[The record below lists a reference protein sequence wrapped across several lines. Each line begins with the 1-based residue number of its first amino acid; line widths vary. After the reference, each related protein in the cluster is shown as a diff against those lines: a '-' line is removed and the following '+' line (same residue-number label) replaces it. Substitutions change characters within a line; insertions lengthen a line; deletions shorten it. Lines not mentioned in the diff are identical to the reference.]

1 MVKTRSG
8 KSSANFGKTPV
19 KTSKSVPK
27 FEIFEDLAVEN
38 NPITPSKRKI
48 LMEDVEESKKP
59 RPFAEIDLNVLT
71 NLENTIIAAAASN
84 VSKHPEIIKPAIA
97 VVKIALTEDERGMN
111 GAPEGEIFSVVV
123 LSDADLPPLT
133 EDEENMA
140 FLHTQ
145 IEKVL
150 SQDTNWAEKYEAMT
164 NIRRVLVF
172 RIELLDEDNA
182 VVPVIAM
189 QCVDAIN
196 SLRSTTVRNGL
207 LCIQALLIK
216 KSVVVWSSR
225 AAASII
231 ACLLTRCG
239 SGPRFIVE
247 SAAQILLST
256 IPTHCPL
263 GIITQSAQPLLTN
276 KSPEVSSK
284 AAMLIASATM
294 SLTFTSINS
303 VTQHDLHT
311 TLISLLTGLGAKKI
325 PAKDAAKKAI
335 LHLGH
340 LLHGTP
346 LTVLLHS
353 LNQKEKS
360 DLLRQI
366 PELNAMMIVVQEDEQ
381 LCE

>member
-1 MVKTRSG
+1 
-8 KSSANFGKTPV
+8 
-19 KTSKSVPK
+19 
-27 FEIFEDLAVEN
+27 
-38 NPITPSKRKI
+38 
-48 LMEDVEESKKP
+48 MEDVEESKKP
-59 RPFAEIDLNVLT
+59 RPLAEIDLNVLA
-71 NLENTIIAAAASN
+71 NQALDNTSVLASN
-84 VSKHPEIIKPAIA
+84 SSSKQQPEIIKPAVA
-97 VVKIALTEDERGMN
+97 VVKITLTEDERGMN

-123 LSDADLPPLT
+123 LSDADLPPLS
-133 EDEENMA
+133 EEENIA

-145 IEKVL
+145 IERVF

-164 NIRRVLVF
+164 NIRRVLIF
-172 RIELLDEDNA
+172 HIELLDDDNS

-207 LCIQALLIK
+207 LCLQALLTK
-216 KSVVVWSSR
+216 KSVLVWSSR
-225 AAASII
+225 AASSII

-247 SAAQILLST
+247 SAAQILLS
-256 IPTHCPL
+256 IVPAHCPL

-294 SLTFTSINS
+294 SLTITTISS
-303 VTQHDLHT
+303 VTQHDMYI

-335 LHLGH
+335 LHIGR
-340 LLHGTP
+340 LLHATP

-353 LNQKEKS
+353 LNTKDKS

-366 PELNAMMIVVQEDEQ
+366 PELNAMTMVMDVQEEQ
-381 LCE
+381 MCE